1 MEALYDAGL
10 IKSLGISNYNG
21 ALLLDLFRYAKQ
33 LPQTLQ
39 IEHHPYLTQEPLLK
53 LCKERDIAVTA
64 YSSFGP
70 LSFVELDM
78 QKAKDTPML
87 FDHEV
92 VKTIADAHGKSPAQV
107 LLRWSTQ
114 RGVAVIPK
122 SNNQSRLAQNL
133 DVCSFDLKEE
143 EIEKISS
150 LDKGLRFNNP
160 TNVSV
165 LCCDVRMSVL
175 LLTFT
180 RSTVSTSPFSHRV
193 CKAWNE
199 LMTFC
204 VSRSC
209 RHVGVKVPC
218 LKMYVK
224 NNAAP
229 KSPALPIHSPPTC
242 VGTRFR

>member
-1 MEALYDAGL
+1 
-10 IKSLGISNYNG
+10 
-21 ALLLDLFRYAKQ
+21 
-33 LPQTLQ
+33 
-39 IEHHPYLTQEPLLK
+39 
-53 LCKERDIAVTA
+53 
-64 YSSFGP
+64 
-70 LSFVELDM
+70 
-78 QKAKDTPML
+78 ML

-133 DVCSFDLKEE
+133 DVCSFDLKQD

-165 LCCDVRMSVL
+165 PRCDARMCII

-180 RSTVSTSPFSHRV
+180 YSTVSTSPFSHRV
-193 CKAWNE
+193 CNAWNG
-199 LMTFC
+199 LMTDFYMFE
-204 VSRSC
+204 
-209 RHVGVKVPC
+209 PC
-218 LKMYVK
+218 C
-224 NNAAP
+224 
-229 KSPALPIHSPPTC
+229 ALSM
-242 VGTRFR
+242 